1 MHKVTAVIPNGV
13 KKPVGNRDFSLRS
26 KGQPRQ
32 SKDNPDNRKD
42 NPDNRKDN
50 PDNRKDNL
58 GQIPLGFK
66 GQTFEIFA
74 MDCIAETSKV
84 LRPKC
89 KRNLF

>member
-32 SKDNPDNRKD
+32 S
-42 NPDNRKDN
+42 KDN